1 MDRLTLFE
9 TFLQVVESGSFSR
22 AGDVLNLTQSQVSKQ
37 IQRLEGHLGVML
49 FRRSTRQLNLTE
61 AGLTLMEHARE
72 AVDSYR
78 RAEEAIQSE
87 SQEPEGTLR
96 VLSSD
101 GLGRV
106 WFLPRLTAFL
116 KRFPHIRIEHV
127 ISDQHLDL
135 TEHNIHV
142 ALRLGILRDSAYRAK
157 KLTDARRITVA
168 SPGYLARRGT
178 PVHPSDLMDHDCIFF
193 TRLAEYTGAHKQ
205 DYWEYKDAQGERLR
219 VHVSGVYATD
229 NSSAVKDATCLGLG
243 IYQGPDW
250 LFTNELASG
259 GLVEILADYSTDAF
273 PIHLLYDAHR
283 HVPRRVQ
290 CFLDYFGQFQP
301 APN

>member
-9 TFLQVVESGSFSR
+9 TFLQVIESESFSR
-22 AGDVLNLTQSQVSKQ
+22 AGQVLNLTQSQVSKH
-37 IQRLEGHLGVML
+37 IQRLEGQLGVSL

-61 AGLTLMEHARE
+61 AGETLMERARE

-78 RAEEAIQSE
+78 RAEEAVQPKGS
-87 SQEPEGTLR
+87 EPEGTLR
-96 VLSSD
+96 ILSSD

-116 KRFPHIRIEHV
+116 ERFPRLRIEHV
-127 ISDQHLDL
+127 ISDHHLDL
-135 TEHNIHV
+135 TGHNIHV
-142 ALRLGILRDSAYRAK
+142 ALRLGVLRDSAYRAK
-157 KLTDARRITVA
+157 KLGEARRITVA
-168 SPGYLARRGT
+168 SRRYLARRGT
-178 PVHPSDLMDHDCIFF
+178 PNHPMELKDHDCIYY

-205 DYWEYKDAQGERLR
+205 DYWEYKDKEGELMR
-219 VHVSGVYATD
+219 VHVRGVYATD

-250 LFTNELASG
+250 LFANELTSG
-259 GLVEILADYSTDAF
+259 DLVEIRADFSTDSF

-290 CFLDYFGQFQP
+290 CFLDYFGE
-301 APN
+301 NR